1 MLSWTTDQK
10 EMAEKKY
17 IINIL
22 HIQVH
27 VYHSFRVKTT
37 FAKHSKQI
45 LMQEHSQIFQF
56 IPNITA
62 RGISSPY
69 KPVCKKHTAFSY
81 HGVTTARSELKT
93 NLTHILVSFRLY
105 IAVLHYD
112 KNSRRQQS

>member
-69 KPVCKKHTAFSY
+69 KPVCNKAYS
-81 HGVTTARSELKT
+81 
-93 NLTHILVSFRLY
+93 ILLPWSDNSQVRTENQFDTYISF
-105 IAVLHYD
+105 I
-112 KNSRRQQS
+112 